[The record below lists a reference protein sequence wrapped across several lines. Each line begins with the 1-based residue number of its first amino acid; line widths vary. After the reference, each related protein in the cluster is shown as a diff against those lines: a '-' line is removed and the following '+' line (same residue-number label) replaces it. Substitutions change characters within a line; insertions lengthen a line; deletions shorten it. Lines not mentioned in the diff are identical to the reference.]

1 MKQKISVWG
10 ENFINFAQKKGYLV
24 KKPTQSQFNR
34 YVNFILSGKGK
45 DGNPQEVKISL
56 KQNSS
61 QKKQNWLWV
70 EIKNSKGKPGW
81 LYGESDFIVFEL
93 NDRYL
98 FISRKSLLDHVNSCV
113 NFSLPLVQNSWEG
126 KYKIFQRQGKL
137 DQITQV
143 KLSSILN
150 FKGNYEW
157 VKEWAYLK
165 K

>member
-1 MKQKISVWG
+1 MKQKTSVWG
-10 ENFINFAQKKGYLV
+10 EDFINLAQKKGYLV
-24 KKPTQSQFNR
+24 KKPTQSQFSR

-56 KQNSS
+56 KKNSS
-61 QKKQNWLWV
+61 AKKGNWLWV

-93 NDRYL
+93 SDRYL
-98 FISRKSLLDHVNSCV
+98 FVSRKSLLDHINSSV

-126 KYKIFQRQGKL
+126 KYKIFQRSGKL

-143 KLSSILN
+143 KLSSLLN
-150 FKGNYEW
+150 LKSNYEW
-157 VKEWAYLK
+157 TKE
-165 K
+165 